1 MDMQWY
7 SFPRWEL
14 TQIVDPWGS
23 VIAQC
28 SDIPRKDGEGD
39 FCLAEIDLDRLQSVR
54 QGLLFQTVL
63 FLIGADMPLWEQR
76 RNDVY
81 PVI

>member
-1 MDMQWY
+1 M
-7 SFPRWEL
+7 
-14 TQIVDPWGS
+14 DPWGS
-23 VIAQC
+23 VVAQC

-39 FCLAEIDLDRLQSVR
+39 FCLGEIDMDRLSSVR
-54 QGLLFQTVL
+54 QGISLLNKVN
-63 FLIGADMPLWEQR
+63 IDMPLWDQR